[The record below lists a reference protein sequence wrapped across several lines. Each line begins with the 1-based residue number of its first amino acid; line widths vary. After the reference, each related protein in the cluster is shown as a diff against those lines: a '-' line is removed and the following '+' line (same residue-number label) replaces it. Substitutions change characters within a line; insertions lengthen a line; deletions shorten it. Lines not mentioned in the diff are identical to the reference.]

1 MSCRGF
7 SCAERFLT
15 RWNYFPIGFKG
26 QTLIVLLQHK
36 LEDMEGVSK
45 ATVHSANKYR
55 RISRASALQI
65 NLRFH
70 QVKLQKETSFKQ
82 LQSILGEQH
91 FKHSRQVQGS
101 VISVRWLSVG

>member
-1 MSCRGF
+1 MSCGGF
-7 SCAERFLT
+7 SCAERFLA

-36 LEDMEGVSK
+36 LEDMERVSK

-55 RISRASALQI
+55 RITRATELQI

-70 QVKLQKETSFKQ
+70 QVKPQKETSFKQ

-91 FKHSRQVQGS
+91 FNHSRQQTGAG
-101 VISVRWLSVG
+101 ISDIC